1 MSTSRSNESAVAQT
15 VRSWLEGLGYSTLH
29 DLEIVVGEPIREHG
43 GQSSSDVKRITSE
56 LGSLKTKKGVAN
68 A

>member
-1 MSTSRSNESAVAQT
+1 
-15 VRSWLEGLGYSTLH
+15 LEGLGYSTLH